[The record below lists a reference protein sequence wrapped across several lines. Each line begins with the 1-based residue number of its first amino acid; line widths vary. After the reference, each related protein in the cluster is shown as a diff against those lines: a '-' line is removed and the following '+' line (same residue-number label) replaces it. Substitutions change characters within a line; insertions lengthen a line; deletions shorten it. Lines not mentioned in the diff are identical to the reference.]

1 MTSSSILT
9 NEDVARVGPDGPPP
23 RPGARRRTLPDPG
36 TALAFCVLGLVVLA
50 ALRPSLLA
58 SGDPDAVNVL
68 QAFRSPSAAHWFGT
82 DQLGRDEY
90 TRVVYGARLSLS
102 VGFGATALATVAAT
116 LLGLA
121 AALGGRIAGTA
132 LARLFDILLAFPG
145 LLLAL
150 LVLAVFG
157 SGGGQEI
164 LAISLAATP
173 GMARVVRARVL
184 EVRTAGYIDAAVV
197 LGLSRG
203 AILRRHLVPAA
214 FRPLLVLVTVGIGE
228 SILAGSAL
236 SFLGLGPAEPAA
248 EWGSMLAQGRDYLAL
263 AWWTGIIPGLAIAVT
278 VVAATVLGRA
288 AQRAARRRTA

>member
-1 MTSSSILT
+1 MTSVLIPGDAAEPGVVVGSRPRQ
-9 NEDVARVGPDGPPP
+9 RVSWV
-23 RPGARRRTLPDPG
+23 RPGPG
-36 TALAFCVLGLVVLA
+36 TALAAGVLAFVVLA
-50 ALRPSLLA
+50 ALRPSALA

-90 TRVVYGARLSLS
+90 ARVVYGARLSLS
-102 VGFGATALATVAAT
+102 VGVGATASATVAAT

-121 AALGGRIAGTA
+121 AGLGGRVLGVV
-132 LARLFDILLAFPG
+132 LGRVFDIFLAFPG

-150 LVLAVFG
+150 LVLAVLG
-157 SGGGQEI
+157 SGTGQEI
-164 LAISLAATP
+164 LAIALGATP
-173 GMARVVRARVL
+173 GMARVVRARIL
-184 EVRTAGYIDAAVV
+184 EVNRAGYIDAAVV
-197 LGLSRG
+197 LGLSRV
-203 AILRRHLVPAA
+203 AIIRRHLVPAA

-248 EWGSMLAQGRDYLAL
+248 EWGSMLAQGRDYLAI
-263 AWWTGIIPGLAIAVT
+263 AWWTGIIPGLVIAAT

-288 AQRAARRRTA
+288 AQRSAGRRAQ